1 MLRQN
6 GHADNEPHDRVAHV
20 ARRSNSRNQ
29 RDQQVQNTRPVQP
42 SVRERLWHDEAAVNC
57 RLRRPQ
63 LERLAQAVPLRS
75 AMQPS
80 RVQDRPG
87 EHVQRRV
94 DAGLHRRR
102 VRDRFAPVHRGD
114 SRQCDEVPS
123 GQ

>member
-1 MLRQN
+1 MLRQD
-6 GHADNEPHDRVAHV
+6 GYTDNEPHDRVAHV

-42 SVRERLWHDEAAVNC
+42 GVRERLWHDATSVDR

-63 LERLAQAVPLRS
+63 LERLAKAVPLRS
-75 AMQPS
+75 AMQQS

-87 EHVQRRV
+87 EHDQRRV
-94 DAGLHRRR
+94 DENLHRRR
-102 VRDRFAPVHRGD
+102 IRDRFAPVHRGD

-123 GQ
+123 G